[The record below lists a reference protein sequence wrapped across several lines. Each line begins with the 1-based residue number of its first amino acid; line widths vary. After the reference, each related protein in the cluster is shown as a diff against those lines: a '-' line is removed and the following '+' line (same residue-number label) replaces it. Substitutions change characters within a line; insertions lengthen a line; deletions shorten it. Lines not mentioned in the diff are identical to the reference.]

1 MPELIHSSNVS
12 EWMLAEG
19 ELTIDR
25 AVAFAELLDT
35 EAFLWEADSCWY
47 AFDEYDEDTE
57 QSEINWFRLSP
68 DRYQRF
74 KNF

>member
-1 MPELIHSSNVS
+1 MSELIHSSNVS

-19 ELTIDR
+19 ELTMDQ
-25 AVAFAELLDT
+25 AVAFAELLDA
-35 EAFLWEADSCWY
+35 EAFLWEVDSCWY

-57 QSEINWFRLSP
+57 QPEINWFRLSP